1 MEKLRIMDEN
11 QRIMEEKQ
19 KKMEEKQKMIDT
31 VYFLPSRGVIG
42 SFFAK

>member
-1 MEKLRIMDEN
+1 MLRIMDEN

-31 VYFLPSRGVIG
+31 VSVLPSRGVIG
-42 SFFAK
+42 SFFTK